1 MVLLDLGSDLAPSW
15 APLLVAVVLLLA
27 LAVLWWSMRR
37 HLKVNEENERRAD
50 ADAAASRHE
59 HDR

>member
-1 MVLLDLGSDLAPSW
+1 MRLMAEVLRRYPRQS
-15 APLLVAVVLLLA
+15 VVMLLA